1 MKITVNS
8 ETKEVAPKTTLV
20 SLITDMGLNPVTVVV
35 ECDGKIIKRDEYD
48 SLVLQEGNILEL
60 IRFVGGG

>member
-1 MKITVNS
+1 MKITVNG
-8 ETKEVAPKTTLV
+8 ETKEVAPRTTLV

>member
-1 MKITVNS
+1 MKITVNG
-8 ETKEVAPKTTLV
+8 ETKEVAPRTTLV

-48 SLVLQEGNILEL
+48 SLVLQEGNVLEL

>member
-1 MKITVNS
+1 MKITVNG